1 MQINF
6 LNPYVIGILGLLI
19 GSFLNVIIY
28 RIPRRLSFI
37 FPRSKC
43 VHCQFTLK
51 YYDLIPIFSWLKLGG
66 KCRKCQSRISIRYPL
81 VELLTSFLFIISMN
95 RITNYQGETISLLSH
110 LMSLV
115 LISILICI
123 SFVDIDHLVIPN
135 SLLIFGFLGGLINI
149 FVEYRSF
156 SPVYNYFFSAII
168 ILIIL
173 SFISILGEIIF
184 SKPIF
189 GLGDAKLFSMTAC
202 WMGFSGFELIA
213 LLSVLFAGLFSL
225 SGLLFGLLKRGQ
237 YIPYGPFICLAT
249 GFVWFWGVPFW
260 VTKLGTMLWW
270 KYL

>member
-6 LNPYVIGILGLLI
+6 LNPYIICILGLLI

-28 RIPRRLSFI
+28 RIPRGLSFI

-43 VHCQFTLK
+43 VYCQSILK
-51 YYDLIPIFSWLKLGG
+51 WYDLIPIFSWIKLGG
-66 KCRKCQSRISIRYPL
+66 KCWRCQSKISIRYPL
-81 VELLTSFLFIISMN
+81 VELLTSFLFIISIN
-95 RITNYQGETISLLSH
+95 RITDYQGENISLFSH

-115 LISILICI
+115 LISILISI
-123 SFVDIDHLVIPN
+123 SFIDIDNLVIPN
-135 SLLIFGFLGGLINI
+135 SLLTIGFLSGLMNV
-149 FVEYRSF
+149 FVEDRSF
-156 SPVYNYFFSAII
+156 SAVYNYLFSAII
-168 ILIIL
+168 ILIIF
-173 SFISILGEIIF
+173 SFISIFGEIIF
-184 SKPIF
+184 SKPVF

-225 SGLLFGLLKRGQ
+225 SGLLLGLLKRGQ

-249 GFVWFWGVPFW
+249 GFVWIWGVPFW
-260 VTKLGTMLWW
+260 VGKLGTMLWW